1 MVSPKSSQ
9 NHTFFCHIN
18 SFLVNHSTILNRA
31 FFVLFLVYIEML
43 PNNNNSEKRKQMPS
57 WTGITMRV
65 KSFCWMPYFQSLN
78 VYHFQNYFLSLLLS
92 IFLSVSL
99 YFCFTLWF
107 ERFWRTLLTYLSTT
121 HQHMLHWLK
130 QNDFDSLMIENEN
143 YEPKMMMSTRT
154 QNNKMEWYG
163 MTWYGIMVFISFC
176 CKFSNYNQIDETMV
190 FFIKILWLELS
201 LFNYVISFH
210 RIVNLINTQIQ
221 TIIHSWYWNYFMIFS
236 RLI

>member
-78 VYHFQNYFLSLLLS
+78 VYHFQNFFYLFCSQFFYPS
-92 IFLSVSL
+92 VCISVSL
-99 YFCFTLWF
+99 
-107 ERFWRTLLTYLSTT
+107 SDS
-121 HQHMLHWLK
+121 
-130 QNDFDSLMIENEN
+130 NDFDVHYWRTYQQRTSTCFIDSSKMISI
-143 YEPKMMMSTRT
+143 P
-154 QNNKMEWYG
+154 
-163 MTWYGIMVFISFC
+163 
-176 CKFSNYNQIDETMV
+176 
-190 FFIKILWLELS
+190 
-201 LFNYVISFH
+201 
-210 RIVNLINTQIQ
+210 
-221 TIIHSWYWNYFMIFS
+221 
-236 RLI
+236 

>member
-1 MVSPKSSQ
+1 MVCPKSSQ

-18 SFLVNHSTILNRA
+18 SFLVNHSTILNRV

-43 PNNNNSEKRKQMPS
+43 HKNNNSEKREQMPS
-57 WTGITMRV
+57 RTGITMRV
-65 KSFCWMPYFQSLN
+65 KSFCCECHISNHWNLSFSE
-78 VYHFQNYFLSLLLS
+78 FFFSLLLS

-121 HQHMLHWLK
+121 QQHMLHWLK

-163 MTWYGIMVFISFC
+163 MAWYGMA
-176 CKFSNYNQIDETMV
+176 
-190 FFIKILWLELS
+190 
-201 LFNYVISFH
+201 
-210 RIVNLINTQIQ
+210 
-221 TIIHSWYWNYFMIFS
+221 
-236 RLI
+236 